1 MTCVVFSIKF
11 AKTNQ
16 KIPEKLNLN
25 FVKKIHYYSELFTLL
40 LGLDLHVD
48 ACNEMLRCLP
58 EQTSAELLGW
68 LASLDTL

>member
-1 MTCVVFSIKF
+1 M
-11 AKTNQ
+11 
-16 KIPEKLNLN
+16 PEMHDAAFFQLT
-25 FVKKIHYYSELFTLL
+25 VRYWDATHPGQPIWD

>member
-1 MTCVVFSIKF
+1 MLNSATEL
-11 AKTNQ
+11 AKA
-16 KIPEKLNLN
+16 
-25 FVKKIHYYSELFTLL
+25 FWD